1 MTALLSLQQ
10 AVQLMADYFFPRLLL
25 SFKLRGIFNK
35 RFILFI
41 YLFDA
46 LLTEKNIS
54 DRYNSPQNRGKKIY
68 KVNFFFLNLQREK
81 KNKIRWKKKFSKLL
95 T

>member
-10 AVQLMADYFFPRLLL
+10 AVQLMADYFFRAFCYRLNYAVFLIKGL
-25 SFKLRGIFNK
+25 FY
-35 RFILFI
+35 LFI

-54 DRYNSPQNRGKKIY
+54 DRYNSPQNRGKKNLQS
-68 KVNFFFLNLQREK
+68 KFFF
-81 KNKIRWKKKFSKLL
+81 
-95 T
+95 